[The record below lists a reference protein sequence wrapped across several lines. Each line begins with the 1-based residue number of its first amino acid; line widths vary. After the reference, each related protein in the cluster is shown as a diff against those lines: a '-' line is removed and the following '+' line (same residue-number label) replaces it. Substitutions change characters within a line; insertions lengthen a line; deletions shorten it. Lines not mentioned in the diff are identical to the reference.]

1 MSDDT
6 NNDTNDGGFDPVSF
20 PTVPSADASLPGT
33 LELGVFS
40 LSLNVADL
48 AASIDFYRKLGFA
61 PTGGDAEAGWVILKN
76 GETTLGLFHAMFER
90 NMLTFNPGLT
100 PRMERI
106 EQFTDIRDLQRSLE
120 DAGITVDSAIEP
132 GSTGPGSLTVIDP
145 DGNPILIDQFF

>member
-1 MSDDT
+1 MSDET
-6 NNDTNDGGFDPVSF
+6 SDGGFDPGAL
-20 PTVPSADASLPGT
+20 PTVASADTSLPGT
-33 LELGVFS
+33 VELGVFS
-40 LSLNVADL
+40 LSLSVADL
-48 AASIDFYRKLGFA
+48 DASVEFYGKLGFVA
-61 PTGGDAEAGWVILKN
+61 TGGDAESGWVILKN

-120 DAGITVDSAIEP
+120 AAGLTVDSAIEP
-132 GSTGPGSLTVIDP
+132 GSSGPGSLTLIDP

>member
-1 MSDDT
+1 MSD
-6 NNDTNDGGFDPVSF
+6 DGGFDPDTF
-20 PTVPSADASLPGT
+20 PTIPSVDASLPGT

-40 LSLNVADL
+40 LSLSVADL
-48 AASIDFYRKLGFA
+48 AASAEFYAKLGFV
-61 PTGGDAEAGWVILKN
+61 PTGGDADSGWVILKN

-106 EQFTDIRDLQRSLE
+106 EQFADIRDLQRSLE
-120 DAGITVDSAIEP
+120 AAGLTVDSMIEP
-132 GSTGPGSLTVIDP
+132 DSSGPGSLTLIDP